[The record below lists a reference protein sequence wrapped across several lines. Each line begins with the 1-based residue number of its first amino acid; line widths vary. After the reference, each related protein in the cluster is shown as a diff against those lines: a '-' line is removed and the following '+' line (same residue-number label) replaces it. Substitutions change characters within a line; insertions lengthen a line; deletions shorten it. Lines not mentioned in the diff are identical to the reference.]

1 MTHDLVLIA
10 TGVIMLIGA
19 AFAVVAT
26 IGIIRLP
33 DLYTRTHA
41 ASKAG
46 TLGSG
51 LLLLALA
58 VYSQEL
64 NVVTRAIAAIVFFLL
79 TAPISS
85 HLLAR
90 SAYLVDYRPEPSTR
104 CDDMADYQSDEH
116 GKPTTEVV

>member
-1 MTHDLVLIA
+1 MTHDVVLIV

-19 AFAVVAT
+19 AFAVIAA
-26 IGIIRLP
+26 IGLIRLP
-33 DLYTRTHA
+33 DIYTRTHA

-51 LLLLALA
+51 LMLLALA
-58 VYSQEL
+58 VFSQEL
-64 NVVTRAIAAIVFFLL
+64 DVVTRAIAAIVFFLL

-90 SAYLVDYRPEPSTR
+90 SAYLVGYRPEPSTR
-104 CDDMADYQSDEH
+104 CDDMADYQNDERRN
-116 GKPTTEVV
+116 PREVD

>member
-1 MTHDLVLIA
+1 MAHDLVLII
-10 TGVIMLIGA
+10 TGVIMLVGA
-19 AFAVVAT
+19 GFAVIAT
-26 IGIIRLP
+26 IGILRLP

-64 NVVTRAIAAIVFFLL
+64 DVVTRAIAAIVFFVL

-90 SAYLVDYRPEPSTR
+90 SAYLVGYRPEPSTR
-104 CDDMADYQSDEH
+104 CDDMAEYENDERQNP
-116 GKPTTEVV
+116 KEVD

>member
-1 MTHDLVLIA
+1 MTHDVVLIV

-19 AFAVVAT
+19 AFAVVAA
-26 IGIIRLP
+26 IGLLRLP
-33 DLYTRTHA
+33 DIYTRTHA

-51 LLLLALA
+51 LMLLALA
-58 VYSQEL
+58 VFSQEL
-64 NVVTRAIAAIVFFLL
+64 DVVTRAIAAIVFFLL

-90 SAYLVDYRPEPSTR
+90 SAYLVGYRPEPSTR
-104 CDDMADYQSDEH
+104 CDDMANYQNDERRN
-116 GKPTTEVV
+116 PREVD

>member
-1 MTHDLVLIA
+1 MQDVIYIVAALLMLVGASFALIA
-10 TGVIMLIGA
+10 A
-19 AFAVVAT
+19 
-26 IGIIRLP
+26 IGILRLP
-33 DLYTRTHA
+33 DIYTRTHA

-58 VYSQEL
+58 VFSQEL
-64 NVVTRAIAAIVFFLL
+64 TVVTRAFAAIVFFLL

-90 SAYLVDYRPEPSTR
+90 AAYLAGYPPEPSTDIR
-104 CDDMADYQSDEH
+104 GMAEYGPGQS
-116 GKPTTEVV
+116 KQ

>member
-1 MTHDLVLIA
+1 MTHDVVLIV

-19 AFAVVAT
+19 AFAVIAA
-26 IGIIRLP
+26 IGLLRLP
-33 DLYTRTHA
+33 DIYTRTHA

-51 LLLLALA
+51 LMLLALA
-58 VYSQEL
+58 VFSQEL
-64 NVVTRAIAAIVFFLL
+64 DVVTRAIAAIVFFLL

-90 SAYLVDYRPEPSTR
+90 SAYLVGYRPEPSTR
-104 CDDMADYQSDEH
+104 CEAMADYQNDERRN
-116 GKPTTEVV
+116 PREVD

>member
-1 MTHDLVLIA
+1 MTHDVVLIV
-10 TGVIMLIGA
+10 TSVIMLIGA
-19 AFAVVAT
+19 AFALIAA
-26 IGIIRLP
+26 IGLLRLP

-58 VYSQEL
+58 VFSQEL
-64 NVVTRAIAAIVFFLL
+64 GVVTRAIAAIVFFLL

-90 SAYLVDYRPEPSTR
+90 SAYLVGYRPEPSTR
-104 CDDMADYQSDEH
+104 CEDMADYRNDERRN
-116 GKPTTEVV
+116 PREVD

>member
-19 AFAVVAT
+19 AFAVIAA
-26 IGIIRLP
+26 IGLLRLP
-33 DLYTRTHA
+33 DIYTRTHA

-51 LLLLALA
+51 LMLLALA
-58 VYSQEL
+58 VFSQEL
-64 NVVTRAIAAIVFFLL
+64 DVVTRAIAAIVFFLL

-90 SAYLVDYRPEPSTR
+90 SAYLVGYRPEPSTR
-104 CDDMADYQSDEH
+104 CDDMADYQNDERRN
-116 GKPTTEVV
+116 PREVD

>member
-1 MTHDLVLIA
+1 MMQDVILVV
-10 TGVIMLIGA
+10 TGVVMLIGA
-19 AFAVVAT
+19 AFAVIAAV
-26 IGIIRLP
+26 GLLRLP

-58 VYSQEL
+58 IFSQEL
-64 NVVTRAIAAIVFFLL
+64 DVVTRAIAAIIFFLL

-90 SAYLVDYRPEPSTR
+90 SAYLVGYRPEPSTR
-104 CDDMADYQSDEH
+104 CESMVVYQNDERH
-116 GKPTTEVV
+116 SPTEVD

>member
-1 MTHDLVLIA
+1 MTHDVVLIV

-19 AFAVVAT
+19 AFAVIAA
-26 IGIIRLP
+26 IGLLRLP
-33 DLYTRTHA
+33 DIYTRTHA

-51 LLLLALA
+51 LMLLSLA
-58 VYSQEL
+58 VFSQEL
-64 NVVTRAIAAIVFFLL
+64 DVVTRAIAAIVFFLL

-90 SAYLVDYRPEPSTR
+90 SAYLVGYRPEPSTR
-104 CDDMADYQSDEH
+104 CEDMADYQNDERRN
-116 GKPTTEVV
+116 PREVD

>member
-1 MTHDLVLIA
+1 MTHDVVLIV

-19 AFAVVAT
+19 AFAVIAA
-26 IGIIRLP
+26 IGLLRLP
-33 DLYTRTHA
+33 DIYTRTHA

-51 LLLLALA
+51 LMLLALA
-58 VYSQEL
+58 VFSQEL
-64 NVVTRAIAAIVFFLL
+64 DVVTRAIAAIVFFLL

-90 SAYLVDYRPEPSTR
+90 SAYLVGYRPEPSTR
-104 CDDMADYQSDEH
+104 CDDMADYQNDERRN
-116 GKPTTEVV
+116 PREVD

>member
-1 MTHDLVLIA
+1 MQDVIFVVTGILI
-10 TGVIMLIGA
+10 LIGSG
-19 AFAVVAT
+19 FAVIAA
-26 IGIIRLP
+26 IGLVRLP

-51 LLLLALA
+51 MMLLALA
-58 VYSQEL
+58 VFSQEL
-64 NVVTRAIAAIVFFLL
+64 DVVTRAIAAIIFFLL

-90 SAYLVDYRPEPSTR
+90 SAYLVGYHPEPSTR
-104 CDDMADYQSDEH
+104 CEEMTEFLGDEKHQPNTAD
-116 GKPTTEVV
+116 

>member
-1 MTHDLVLIA
+1 MTHDVVLII

-19 AFAVVAT
+19 AFAVIAA
-26 IGIIRLP
+26 IGLLRLP
-33 DLYTRTHA
+33 DIYTRTHA

-51 LLLLALA
+51 LMLLALA
-58 VYSQEL
+58 VFSQEL
-64 NVVTRAIAAIVFFLL
+64 DVVTRAIAAIVFFLL

-90 SAYLVDYRPEPSTR
+90 SAYLVGYRPEPSTR
-104 CDDMADYQSDEH
+104 CDDMADYQNDERRN
-116 GKPTTEVV
+116 PREVD